1 MPRMSEQNRAIAIG
15 LLEANFSVKAVARRM
30 GVTPKA
36 IRKLRERFQ
45 NTQEVKDRP
54 RTGRPRVT
62 TARQDRLMANIALR
76 RRTMTGGP
84 FYLIFLLFNFF
95 MVNLI

>member
-15 LLEANFSVKAVARRM
+15 LLEANFSVNAVARRM
-30 GVTPKA
+30 GVTPKV

-54 RTGRPRVT
+54 RTGCPRVCKAGSFGT
-62 TARQDRLMANIALR
+62 IVPVVTDSRGIVM
-76 RRTMTGGP
+76 GE
-84 FYLIFLLFNFF
+84 
-95 MVNLI
+95 